1 MQGYHLHL
9 LIILGLNQDF
19 REKNPLLRVLQCG
32 ARRLAKMAPIL
43 IIIHSFS
50 WTYHRLQGATAGY
63 IGSHLCRTVSIACR
77 RQLLSLLP
85 AHA

>member
-1 MQGYHLHL
+1 MTTQIGAKFVMQGYHLHL

-43 IIIHSFS
+43 IIIHI
-50 WTYHRLQGATAGY
+50 L
-63 IGSHLCRTVSIACR
+63 I
-77 RQLLSLLP
+77 
-85 AHA
+85 